1 MQCWVTFNKRHSR
14 RIWYPNSHHFPDI
27 GQNWDVGISD
37 FWIFGQF
44 FINQNCHN
52 SRTSHHIDMK
62 LGAVTKLDRRNAS
75 IPKKFND
82 DVMSASYGVIFF
94 RKKFMEKLQPS
105 GGRIWDACSIKLT
118 FSLIITFYLK
128 ELENITQ
135 KTVTRLLYYY
145 FE

>member
-1 MQCWVTFNKRHSR
+1 
-14 RIWYPNSHHFPDI
+14 
-27 GQNWDVGISD
+27 
-37 FWIFGQF
+37 
-44 FINQNCHN
+44 
-52 SRTSHHIDMK
+52 MK

-94 RKKFMEKLQPS
+94 LKKFMEKLQPS